1 MSSCPALI
9 VTACVSIIAQKVHQ
23 FKNLQQ
29 GTLKQKLDYN
39 INEYQHIQIAT
50 YLVSFLFL
58 SGSERCGGKKVRVF
72 LLLLPFLPL
81 FTGIKRVS
89 RRWK

>member
-1 MSSCPALI
+1 MYMSSCPALI
-9 VTACVSIIAQKVHQ
+9 GTACVSIIAQKVHQ

-29 GTLKQKLDYN
+29 GTLKQKLDN

-72 LLLLPFLPL
+72 LLLLPFL
-81 FTGIKRVS
+81 FTGVL